1 MGREKRVA
9 SRIRTLEQLFQI
21 QCFSHPTFGILIGRV
36 TENAYLAAFSE
47 VSNLSKVARV
57 GPFGVHGYGFRMGWE
72 KRVASRARNGAVCFF
87 NSSFFSSS
95 TQSRVW
101 AKRVPGLASFTAHLC
116 YSYSSASWLRSQ
128 LNSYRVPCGHRG
140 RISARNL
147 RPTEI
152 RPRVIL
158 ISFGPAAVLNS
169 LKCPWVLPT
178 FR

>member
-87 NSSFFSSS
+87 NSSFF
-95 TQSRVW
+95 
-101 AKRVPGLASFTAHLC
+101 P
-116 YSYSSASWLRSQ
+116 
-128 LNSYRVPCGHRG
+128 
-140 RISARNL
+140 
-147 RPTEI
+147 RP
-152 RPRVIL
+152 PSL
-158 ISFGPAAVLNS
+158 GFGPNEFQGWL
-169 LKCPWVLPT
+169 LLPPT
-178 FR
+178 FAIPTLQPRGYGAN